1 MKFDVLTKPGS
12 GQTEQKENS
21 TKSETCRFVSFRF
34 TQCHMQ
40 VPGVE
45 GGGYSDH
52 VLIAPAYIATEA
64 EIDEIIEKLRLALAD
79 VFSEP
84 DVLAA
89 MQ

>member
-1 MKFDVLTKPGS
+1 MCLPSQALDKQSKRKTQPKVGHV
-12 GQTEQKENS
+12 
-21 TKSETCRFVSFRF
+21 VSFRF
-34 TQCHMQ
+34 TQRPMQ

-84 DVLAA
+84 DVMAA

>member
-1 MKFDVLTKPGS
+1 M
-12 GQTEQKENS
+12 
-21 TKSETCRFVSFRF
+21 
-34 TQCHMQ
+34 MQ

-84 DVLAA
+84 DVMAA